1 MSDFPRVVASE
12 RIFEGRVFGVRVD
25 ELQFEDEARV
35 HRLDVVE
42 HRISLAIVATPSPG
56 QVVLVRQYRH
66 PAGRAL
72 WEVPAGTA
80 EPGEDPL
87 TAAVRELREETGYR
101 ASAVRPLE
109 ALYSTPGFCE
119 EVMYF
124 YLAEGLQPGAQA
136 LDEDERIEVATVS
149 LADAWN
155 LVARGE
161 IADCKTVLALLW
173 LESGRG
179 EVGGGFDR

>member
-1 MSDFPRVVASE
+1 M
-12 RIFEGRVFGVRVD
+12 
-25 ELQFEDEARV
+25 
-35 HRLDVVE
+35 
-42 HRISLAIVATPSPG
+42 
-56 QVVLVRQYRH
+56 
-66 PAGRAL
+66 
-72 WEVPAGTA
+72 PAGTA

-87 TAAVRELREETGYR
+87 AAAIRELREETGYR

-149 LADAWN
+149 LADAWS
-155 LVARGE
+155 LVASGE
-161 IADCKTVLALLW
+161 IADLQDRAGPALV
-173 LESGRG
+173 G
-179 EVGGGFDR
+179 ERAR

>member
-1 MSDFPRVVASE
+1 MRIRWPRRSASC
-12 RIFEGRVFGVRVD
+12 
-25 ELQFEDEARV
+25 ARKP
-35 HRLDVVE
+35 DTGQ
-42 HRISLAIVATPSPG
+42 APS
-56 QVVLVRQYRH
+56 
-66 PAGRAL
+66 AL
-72 WEVPAGTA
+72 W
-80 EPGEDPL
+80 
-87 TAAVRELREETGYR
+87 RR
-101 ASAVRPLE
+101 SN
-109 ALYSTPGFCE
+109 STPGFCE

-155 LVARGE
+155 LVASGE

-179 EVGGGFDR
+179 EVGGGFDAVVVVPAKSRCKQRGNGLGGSRGNT